1 MLELP
6 PRFLAAFASLA
17 HAPLGVRQEHG
28 PSHCSRISGSDT
40 VGCMRYWNTALL
52 LALTCVLGS
61 CSSGE
66 NTGSE
71 APAQTSPTP
80 PANSNSAPSA
90 VFVLGDSL
98 SDVGNAAAAI
108 DFFLNFPPYPPTV
121 GLCNPKDVLNFG
133 RSCDQLFYRQS
144 RVSNGPVAVEYL
156 AERLGVGEL
165 KPSIHFLT
173 DRPVMGADY
182 AVAGAKA
189 REDRRGDLA
198 RQVGMLIFDHS
209 ERLPADALYVMMIGG
224 NDAIDALQTAMNGSQ
239 DAQQASAAV
248 VTAAVAAIGTN
259 LELLLDK
266 GARRLIVANVP
277 DLAMLPAV
285 RAKAR
290 TSADEADL
298 LATASA
304 ITDAFNSELDKRL
317 DEMSKS
323 TRWHSSASPQIIRFD
338 LRAAWDAADADA
350 KAHGKDVVDACF
362 DSTTYRHSDSAD
374 RVFNPGCAPAADG
387 IPQFSKFAFWDDL
400 HPTAAVHA
408 AIGAALVEALHHN
421 AGADGH

>member
-209 ERLPADALYVMMIGG
+209 ERLPADALYERVR
-224 NDAIDALQTAMNGSQ
+224 Q
-239 DAQQASAAV
+239 DR
-248 VTAAVAAIGTN
+248 N
-259 LELLLDK
+259 
-266 GARRLIVANVP
+266 RP
-277 DLAMLPAV
+277 
-285 RAKAR
+285 
-290 TSADEADL
+290 L
-298 LATASA
+298 LATADPAERLRDLYQVRDPFYREIADLVIETGRQSVQGLARDLFNRIREAWKLSA
-304 ITDAFNSELDKRL
+304 
-317 DEMSKS
+317 
-323 TRWHSSASPQIIRFD
+323 
-338 LRAAWDAADADA
+338 
-350 KAHGKDVVDACF
+350 
-362 DSTTYRHSDSAD
+362 
-374 RVFNPGCAPAADG
+374 
-387 IPQFSKFAFWDDL
+387 
-400 HPTAAVHA
+400 
-408 AIGAALVEALHHN
+408 
-421 AGADGH
+421 